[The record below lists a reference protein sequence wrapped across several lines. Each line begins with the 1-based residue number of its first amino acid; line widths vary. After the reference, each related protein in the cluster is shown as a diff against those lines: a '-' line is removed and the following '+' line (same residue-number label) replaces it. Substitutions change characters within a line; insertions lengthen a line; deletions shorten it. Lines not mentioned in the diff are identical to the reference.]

1 MTDDGGKML
10 HEVQEY
16 RDLVLKYEALD
27 EQVDALIM
35 AHGGGTEHM
44 PAADLEKYRKLAR
57 ERDEVLNEMRVME
70 QALLSDD
77 SAE

>member
-1 MTDDGGKML
+1 MTDDSGNML

-35 AHGGGTEHM
+35 AHGGVTEHM
-44 PAADLEKYRKLAR
+44 APADLEKYRKLAR